1 MYVIIV
7 GAGRVGKA
15 IANWLLQAEQEV
27 AVIDRDAD
35 RCAAIEDE
43 LGSVSVH
50 GDAAEYAVL
59 DAAGAVRAQALIA
72 TGRSDAEN
80 LAICQMAKRLF
91 GVEATMSTVN
101 VSERRE
107 LFDRLGVDVSVDTA
121 AIIVESFQ
129 ETLGRLLAEEIGGA
143 R

>member
-15 IANWLLQAEQEV
+15 MATWLLQAEQEV

-59 DAAGAVRAQALIA
+59 AAAGAERAQALIA
-72 TGRSDAEN
+72 TGRADAEN
-80 LAICQMAKRLF
+80 LVICQMAKRLF
-91 GVEATMSTVN
+91 GVDATMSTVN

-107 LFDRLGVDVSVDTA
+107 LFDRLGVDVSLDTA
-121 AIIVESFQ
+121 AVIVETFQ
-129 ETLGRLLAEEIGGA
+129 ESLGRLLAEEIGVA
-143 R
+143 

>member
-1 MYVIIV
+1 MYVIII

-15 IANWLLQAEQEV
+15 IAAWLLQAEQEV

-72 TGRSDAEN
+72 TGRSDEEN
-80 LAICQMAKRLF
+80 LVICQMAKRLF

-107 LFDRLGVDVSVDTA
+107 LFDRLGVDVSLDTA
-121 AIIVESFQ
+121 AIIVDSFQ

-143 R
+143 

>member
-15 IANWLLQAEQEV
+15 MATWLLQADQEV

-50 GDAAEYAVL
+50 GDATRHAVL
-59 DAAGAVRAQALIA
+59 AAAGAVRAQALIV
-72 TGRSDAEN
+72 TGRSDEEN
-80 LAICQMAKRLF
+80 LVICQMAKHLF
-91 GVEATMSTVN
+91 GVSATMSTVN
-101 VSERRE
+101 VSERGE
-107 LFDRLGVDVSVDTA
+107 LFYRLGVDVSVDTA
-121 AIIVESFQ
+121 AIIVEAFQ
-129 ETLGRLLAEEIGGA
+129 ENLGRLLAEDIE
-143 R
+143 